1 MIGGLTLKIDGN
13 SLKPI
18 YVQIADAIE
27 DDIISDKLFEGSSCY
42 SQLIIAKELKVNP
55 ATAAKGINLL
65 VSRGILEKQR
75 GQAMTVAIN
84 AKEKVIM
91 RRKEEVFGKMVE
103 ELVTTAKQLDL
114 PEAYVLKAVE
124 NYYKNGE
131 GK

>member
-1 MIGGLTLKIDGN
+1 MKIDSN

-27 DDIISDKLFEGSSCY
+27 DDIIDDRLSEGGSCY

-75 GQAMTVAIN
+75 GQAMTVVIN
-84 AKEKVIM
+84 AKEKVLM
-91 RRKEEVFGKMVE
+91 RRKEEVFGKILE
-103 ELVTTAKQLDL
+103 ELVNTAKQLELSEDYVHKAISAYYS
-114 PEAYVLKAVE
+114 EAPHMSSKE
-124 NYYKNGE
+124 
-131 GK
+131 